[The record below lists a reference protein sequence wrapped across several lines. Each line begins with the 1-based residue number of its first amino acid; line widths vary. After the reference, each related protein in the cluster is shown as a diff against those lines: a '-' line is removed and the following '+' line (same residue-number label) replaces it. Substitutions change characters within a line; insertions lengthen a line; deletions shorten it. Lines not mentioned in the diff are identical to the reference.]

1 MQGALHHVAIIVP
14 DEDRVQELADLLGL
28 KLGRRQ
34 FVPQYEA
41 DCIFTTGAAGVI
53 EFIIAQ
59 SGKLSKFNKGMG
71 GLHHIAI
78 TVPDLDA
85 AQAELA
91 AKGIPML
98 EEKPVDAGPIR
109 INFVAPA
116 YTRGVIVEYVQPVSA
131 TDQAAVEAHIA
142 ALQGSEA
149 RAAALM
155 SISPAATATTA
166 TTTPDHT
173 PNADTGR
180 KTEQQIFKDARTLRS
195 AGKAEDAALML
206 RDMLRRGWISP
217 EGMEKAGRHVAGFL
231 QDSKAKPLNVL
242 VLGQCTTNWVS
253 TSLVAAAWGGAQALL
268 TTDGQFDNVM
278 QELMAAASTGKKYD
292 AVVLLPWN
300 QRLLATRSVDD
311 EVAFWEQAWK
321 IVNGQMG
328 SRLIQVGYDWTS
340 PGPLGHHLSAKAD
353 GPVEL
358 VRRVNDRLRA
368 ALPASAFFVDL
379 EQASGMLGRERF
391 YDARRYYWT
400 KQPFSEAGAAR
411 LAEHIWSGIRST
423 VTGPKKVLV
432 LDLDNTLW
440 GGVVG
445 ETGPMGVEIG
455 DTAAGEA
462 FRAIHLH
469 AKELASRGV
478 LLCVASKNNLDD
490 AREPFEKNPALP
502 LKLSDFAAFEAH
514 WEPKSVSIRRMAQT
528 LSLGLDSF
536 VFLDDN
542 PAEREHVRQ
551 MLPEVTVVEVGEEP
565 AHYVQALEAGQWFE
579 AVGITAEDR
588 ERTEQYRAE
597 AARREVQASFTNM
610 DDYLT
615 SLAMTGDVRKIDEAD
630 LTRVVQLLG
639 KTNQFNLT
647 TRRHAQDTVQEML
660 ARPRTVGITVR
671 IADRF
676 ADYGLVA
683 VLIGVE
689 EPGRDVPTL
698 RVDTWLMSCR
708 VIARTV
714 EEFCMQSLM
723 AAAESLGYKRIEG
736 QYIPTKKNALVA
748 DLYDRMG
755 FTRVSEDAERGV
767 IYTATVSEAASG
779 KTFVSRSA

>member
-1 MQGALHHVAIIVP
+1 MEGALHHVAIIVP
-14 DEDRVQELADLLGL
+14 DEERVHELVDLLGL

-53 EFIIAQ
+53 EFIIAKT
-59 SGKLSKFNKGMG
+59 GKLSKFNKGMG

-85 AQAELA
+85 AKVELA

-98 EEKPVDAGPIR
+98 EDKPVDAGPIR

-116 YTRGVIVEYVQPVSA
+116 YTRGVIVEYVQPVEA
-131 TDQAAVEAHIA
+131 ADQAAVAAHIA
-142 ALQGSEA
+142 ALSG
-149 RAAALM
+149 RAAEAA
-155 SISPAATATTA
+155 SPAAGVAS
-166 TTTPDHT
+166 HT
-173 PNADTGR
+173 PNAADTGR
-180 KTEQQIFKDARTLRS
+180 KSEQQIFKEARTLRS
-195 AGKAEDAALML
+195 AGKGEESAALL

-217 EGMEKAGRHVAGFL
+217 EAMEKAGRHIATHL
-231 QDSKAKPLNVL
+231 KDTDAKALNVL
-242 VLGQCTTNWVS
+242 VLGQCTTQWVS
-253 TSLVAAAWGGAQALL
+253 SCLTASAWAGGSALQ
-268 TTDGQFDNVM
+268 TTDGQFDNVL
-278 QELMAAASTGKKYD
+278 QELMVAASTGKKYD

-321 IVNGQMG
+321 IAGGQM
-328 SRLIQVGYDWTS
+328 SARIIQVGYDWTS

-379 EQASGMLGRERF
+379 EQASGMMGRERF
-391 YDARRYYWT
+391 YDSRRYFWT
-400 KQPFSEAGAAR
+400 KQPFSEPGAAR
-411 LAEHIWSGIRST
+411 LAEHVWSGIRST
-423 VTGPKKVLV
+423 ITGPKKVLV

-462 FRAIHLH
+462 FRAFQLH
-469 AKELASRGV
+469 AKDLASRGV
-478 LLCVASKNNLDD
+478 LLCVSSKNNVDD

-502 LKLSDFAAFEAH
+502 LKLSDFAAFEAN
-514 WEPKSVSIRRMAQT
+514 WEPKSVSIQRMAQT

-536 VFLDDN
+536 VFFDDN
-542 PAEREHVRQ
+542 PTEREQVRQ
-551 MLPEVTVVEVGEEP
+551 MLPEVTVVEVPEEP
-565 AHYVQALEAGQWFE
+565 AQYVQALEAGQWFE
-579 AVGITAEDR
+579 ALSITAEDR

-597 AARREVQASFTNM
+597 AQRRDAQSSFANM
-610 DDYLT
+610 DDYLK
-615 SLAMTGDVRKIDEAD
+615 SLTMTGDVRTIDEAD
-630 LTRVVQLLG
+630 LPRVVQLLG

-647 TRRHAQDTVQEML
+647 TRRHGLETVQEML
-660 ARPRTVGITVR
+660 ARPRSIGLTVR

-689 EPGRDVPTL
+689 APGRDVPTL
-698 RVDTWLMSCR
+698 QVDTWLMSCR

-723 AAAESLGYKRIEG
+723 SAAEALGYKRIEG

-748 DLYDRMG
+748 ELYDRMG
-755 FTRVSEDAERGV
+755 FTRVSESADTGV
-767 IYTATVSEAASG
+767 TYTATVAEAASG
-779 KTFVSRSA
+779 KTFVTRSA